1 MSSVAAG
8 PSLPRVIT
16 IDGLRG
22 IAVLCVIFHHS
33 FISTPTSGI
42 RALDPLVDRLLFMIM
57 PFSVDLFFVISGFL
71 ITSILD
77 RTRDADH
84 PVRTFYARRALRI
97 IPLFYGFLLFAAV
110 FMRGL
115 PERVVGTP
123 ASMVWQFLFLSN
135 VPVGLQLKDAGAM
148 FSPFWSLAVEQQ
160 FYIFWPLVIL
170 VLPRRFNIRICL
182 GLMVFSVVA
191 RIVLAFITPMETAA
205 VLTPGRLDG
214 LAAGSVVGLLRR
226 YHPETLLPWKKVMRF
241 AGFAFVAAQPA
252 VFLIHSWHA
261 KAGWVSWIAF
271 MPFIASVF
279 FAAAVAGLSLRRDTS
294 SPTWLASPVL
304 TSIARYSYG
313 MYAFHVPLIYLLFHL
328 QLTVKQAP
336 VAGFDLPYRITFF
349 ILIAGLTYGLGM
361 ASWHLYEK
369 QFLKLAPR
377 YRYSGQTTGVEPS
390 VQSAVIPVP

>member
-97 IPLFYGFLLFAAV
+97 IPLFYAFLLLVLV
-110 FMRGL
+110 FMRDL
-115 PERVVGTP
+115 PEPIVGTP
-123 ASMVWQFLFLSN
+123 GAMTWHFLFLSN
-135 VPVGLQLKDAGAM
+135 IPAGMQFKTFGAM
-148 FSPFWSLAVEQQ
+148 FTPFWSLAVEQQ
-160 FYIFWPLVIL
+160 FYVFWPLVIL
-170 VLPRRFNIRICL
+170 ILPRRFSIRICL
-182 GLMVFSVVA
+182 ALMCLSVVT
-191 RIVLAFITPMETAA
+191 RIVLPFFVPIAAAA

-214 LAAGSVVGLLRR
+214 LAAGSIVGLLRR
-226 YHPETLLPWKKVMRF
+226 HKPETLASWKKVMRF

-328 QLTVKQAP
+328 QLTVKRAP
-336 VAGFDLPYRITFF
+336 VAGFDFPYRICFF
-349 ILIAGLTYGLGM
+349 ILIAGLSYGIGM
-361 ASWHLYEK
+361 ASWHLFEK
-369 QFLKLAPR
+369 RLLKLAPR
-377 YRYSGQTTGVEPS
+377 YRYSGQAKAVEPS
-390 VQSAVIPVP
+390 LQNAVIPVP